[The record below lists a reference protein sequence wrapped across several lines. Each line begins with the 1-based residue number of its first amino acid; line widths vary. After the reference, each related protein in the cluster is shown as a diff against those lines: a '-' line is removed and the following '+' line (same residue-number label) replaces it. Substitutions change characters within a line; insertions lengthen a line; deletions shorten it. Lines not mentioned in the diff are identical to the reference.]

1 MAAGMKLLRCPLL
14 LTALL
19 VLALALGG
27 FSRGMAEGAGAARA
41 QMVEMVICT
50 DMGAQTVLIDRNG
63 TTRPAEDCDL
73 TFCPD
78 CMQAGALALGLSSPD
93 PLQVRGFGRA
103 LRPASHQAPALRRVR
118 LAQARAP
125 PLQKA

>member
-1 MAAGMKLLRCPLL
+1 MKLLRCPLL

-19 VLALALGG
+19 VFALTLGG

-41 QMVEMVICT
+41 QLVEMVICS
-50 DMGAQTVLIDRNG
+50 DMGARIVLVDRDG
-63 TTRPAEDCDL
+63 AARPAEDCDL

-78 CMQAGALALGLSSPD
+78 CMQAGAVALGLPSYD
-93 PLQVRGFGRA
+93 PTQVRGFGRA
-103 LRPASHQAPALRRVR
+103 LRPTSHQAPVLRRVR